1 MKAILDENILVV
13 TEEFKIKTLILI
25 ALISVNVFAGT
36 PLCDTGKVVKLLSDD
51 TVGKRHQRFIVQLAS
66 GKTLLVAHNID
77 IAPKVTTL
85 QEGGVVKFC
94 GDLETND
101 KGGVVHWTHRDPQNK
116 HVGGWLEY
124 NGQKYE

>member
-1 MKAILDENILVV
+1 MKKLVLV
-13 TEEFKIKTLILI
+13 
-25 ALISVNVFAGT
+25 ALLSLNVFPGT
-36 PLCDTGKVVKLLSDD
+36 PLCDSGKVIKLLSDD
-51 TVGKRHQRFIVQLAS
+51 NVGNRHQRFIVKLAS
-66 GKTLLVAHNID
+66 GKTLLIAHNID
-77 IAPKVTTL
+77 LAPKVTTL

-116 HVGGWLEY
+116 HVAGYLEY